1 MAVQE
6 LPPSCGALPALAS
19 SPPSCGIFFSHFSC
33 SDPDEEAKRN
43 LPYPMD
49 KQIRIS
55 PGRRQDDDDPT
66 AGRKFRLA
74 CGLRALVEAWQL
86 AVTEH
91 WPSGA
96 TLDDNPLT
104 KEA

>member
-1 MAVQE
+1 MDG
-6 LPPSCGALPALAS
+6 GAGVASVVWRFTRPRLVAAS
-19 SPPSCGIFFSHFSC
+19 STFFSHFSC

-74 CGLRALVEAWQL
+74 CELRALVEAWQL